1 MRCRT
6 RFGGFLCQALAVGLL
21 LTAVDAEAQSPP
33 AAPETIPLGDWQIAP
48 TLQIRTRGEHRH
60 DPVEMGGR
68 DLAGNDNPRIRNAYL
83 VFERTRLGLGAER
96 GALRAQVTLQD
107 SHAWGD
113 RFSAG
118 DGGFGQF
125 GAYEA
130 WAEARTSAARPS
142 WIRIGRQAVTWGDG
156 RLIGNADWHPI
167 ARSLD
172 AVRGHLALGPF
183 EIEALASLLNLSQ
196 PSSPAFANRFGPE
209 ITGTQ
214 LYGVTAAWPLDPLL
228 KLELTELLR
237 VARDGLGA
245 SRFETARA
253 SGETFTTSLRA
264 SGDGRGW
271 KYSVEGAYQHGT
283 AASLAPGG
291 LDRSAYAFAGRVGRT
306 FDTVVMSPT
315 LTALAS
321 YASGDD
327 GTGSTYTQFDPI
339 LPDVHLH
346 HGAMDLF
353 SWSNLMDIG
362 GKLSLVPW
370 TDTQLGFEYR
380 YATLANGRGEWL
392 NAYLAPVARPN
403 ANDEKDLGHEL
414 DVVFAWQPWVPLDL
428 RAGWSTLLLGDG
440 ARTAAAGQARGFNR
454 GDGTYAPARFSH
466 LAYLQA
472 TLTVP

>member
-1 MRCRT
+1 MLAAAT
-6 RFGGFLCQALAVGLL
+6 R
-21 LTAVDAEAQSPP
+21 AEAQSPP

-48 TLQIRTRGEHRH
+48 TLQLRTRGEYRH

-83 VFERTRLGLGAER
+83 VFERARVGLGAER

-107 SHAWGD
+107 TRAWGD
-113 RFSAG
+113 RAST

-142 WIRIGRQAVTWGDG
+142 WIRIGRQPVTWGDG
-156 RLIGNADWHPI
+156 RLLGNADWHPL
-167 ARSLD
+167 ARALD
-172 AVRGHLALGPF
+172 AVRGHLAVGPL
-183 EIEALASLLNLSQ
+183 EVEALAALLDLSQ
-196 PSSPAFANRFGPE
+196 PSSPAFGNRFGPE

-214 LYGVTAAWPLDPLL
+214 LYGATAAWPLAPLL

-237 VARDGLGA
+237 VARTGVGI
-245 SRFETARA
+245 SRFASAAA
-253 SGETFTTSLRA
+253 SGETFTTSLRVF
-264 SGDGRGW
+264 GDGRGW

-283 AASLAPGG
+283 ASSLGG
-291 LDRSAYAFAGRVGRT
+291 IDRSAYAVAGRVGRT
-306 FDTVVMSPT
+306 FDTILMSPT
-315 LTALAS
+315 LTALGS

-327 GTGSTYTQFDPI
+327 GTGSTYKQFDPI

-353 SWSNLMDIG
+353 SWSNLMDVG
-362 GKLSLVPW
+362 GRVGLVPW

-380 YATLANGRGEWL
+380 YASLASGRGEWL

-403 ANDEKDLGHEL
+403 ANDEKELGHEL

-440 ARTAAAGQARGFNR
+440 ARTAAAAQARGFNR

-472 TLTVP
+472 TLSVP